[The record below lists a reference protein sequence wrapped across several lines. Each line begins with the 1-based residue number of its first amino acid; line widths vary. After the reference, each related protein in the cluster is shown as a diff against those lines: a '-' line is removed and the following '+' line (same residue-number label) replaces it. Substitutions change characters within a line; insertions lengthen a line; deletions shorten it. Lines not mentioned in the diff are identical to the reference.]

1 MTFPRFA
8 PNFAVLAFGAA
19 FAPRTGAMAVFVCG
33 MLLAALPAR
42 ADPLQDDA
50 DAIEACMVTAWPRNV
65 LTLCAGIV
73 STPCQAEPGGEAT
86 LGMNRCLAREADAWD
101 AVLER
106 QWPRLMTRAREVDA
120 ANQSTVPALDS
131 AAETLRGAQR
141 AWIVFRDAECRH
153 NYAIWGMGSFRN
165 VAHSACRLDLTA
177 RRVVDFHAR
186 LVTGG

>member
-1 MTFPRFA
+1 MIDPSPIFVTRGATFPARSQA
-8 PNFAVLAFGAA
+8 LLVAVIAL
-19 FAPRTGAMAVFVCG
+19 
-33 MLLAALPAR
+33 LLAALPVR

-50 DAIEACMVTAWPRNV
+50 DAIESCMVTAWPRNV

-73 STPCQAEPGGEAT
+73 STPCQAEPGGQTT

-106 QWPRLMTRAREVDA
+106 QFPRLMTRAREIDA
-120 ANQSTVPALDS
+120 ANQSTAPALDS
-131 AAETLRGAQR
+131 AAETLRSAQR

>member
-1 MTFPRFA
+1 MIDPAPAPRGVTFPA
-8 PNFAVLAFGAA
+8 PPRALLIAA
-19 FAPRTGAMAVFVCG
+19 IAL
-33 MLLAALPAR
+33 LLAALPAR
-42 ADPLQDDA
+42 AGPLQDDA
-50 DAIEACMVTAWPRNV
+50 DALESCIAAAWPRDV
-65 LTLCAGIV
+65 LALCAGIV
-73 STPCQAEPGGEAT
+73 SAPCQTGPGGQTT

-120 ANQSTVPALDS
+120 ANQSAVPTLDS

-153 NYAIWGMGSFRN
+153 NYAIWGMGSFRAI
-165 VAHSACRLDLTA
+165 AHSACRLDLTA